1 MHGDWGTLEWL
12 HSSKPFYNFLL
23 IYSMHTKEMCIKV
36 QKSKH
41 LSPEHTHNQ
50 SSHEEQSMTSTEESS
65 ALRWEPA
72 GGWSVSTWEGS
83 HNTFI
88 LTRTIVGKC
97 YFQKFI
103 FKSQHKKWKKHI
115 YNGKT
120 PLVKVL
126 LFPNN
131 HILFL
136 SNYNQRN
143 RSKNEYMKC
152 PHYITTIRSCINTP
166 EGSGSST
173 AFLIYGLWKDSIC
186 TAISQWWEVC
196 HILRE
201 AGVDYQH
208 WIITKGCKLW
218 DPGSYLAA
226 GSLSLHK
233 LKKVLIPRGVL
244 ELPVLLKC
252 NK

>member
-1 MHGDWGTLEWL
+1 
-12 HSSKPFYNFLL
+12 
-23 IYSMHTKEMCIKV
+23 MCIKV

-173 AFLIYGLWKDSIC
+173 AFLISGLWKDSIC
-186 TAISQWWEVC
+186 TAISQWWEVRRTLKRSWC
-196 HILRE
+196 RLSALNYNQGMQAMRSWKLFSCWKPQSPQVE
-201 AGVDYQH
+201 KGVNPQRSSR
-208 WIITKGCKLW
+208 TSC
-218 DPGSYLAA
+218 STQM
-226 GSLSLHK
+226 
-233 LKKVLIPRGVL
+233 
-244 ELPVLLKC
+244 
-252 NK
+252 